1 MIVADASPLIALAKI
16 QRLGLLSDL
25 YGEIVIG
32 PVVKAETI
40 DAGRAVRASGVE
52 QIEAAVEDGRLRV
65 VRLTATERGLMQR
78 LTKRSRLHRGEAES
92 LAIADSRRLLLIV
105 DDKEARSAAAAT
117 GVQHVGT
124 AGVLLEAFLRKRLEL
139 DGLEAAV
146 LDLSNVVWLS
156 PAVVAEILKRARET
170 KQ

>member
-16 QRLGLLSDL
+16 QRLRLLSDL
-25 YGEIVIG
+25 YGEAVIG

-52 QIEAAVEDGRLRV
+52 QIEAAVEDGWLRV
-65 VRLTATERGLMQR
+65 VSLTATERGFMRR
-78 LTKRSRLHRGEAES
+78 LTKRSRLDRGEAES
-92 LAIADSRRLLLIV
+92 IAIADSRRLLLIV
-105 DDKEARSAAAAT
+105 DDKEARSVAATT

-124 AGVLLEAFLRKRLEL
+124 AGVLLEAFLRKRLDL